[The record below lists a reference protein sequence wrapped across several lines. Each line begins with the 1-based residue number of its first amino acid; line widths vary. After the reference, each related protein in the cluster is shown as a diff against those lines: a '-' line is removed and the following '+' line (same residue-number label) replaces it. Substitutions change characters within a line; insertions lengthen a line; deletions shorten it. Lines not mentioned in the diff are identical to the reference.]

1 MWCKHCRQDV
11 PGMNATNQLGLS
23 CARCGAALAAEDD
36 PQATHAVDLTNPSL
50 SHFDLA
56 RTQPP
61 VSALP
66 SFEEWDI
73 DQSFQNL
80 QARVGS
86 WKRID
91 PPAETSGPVA
101 SPAPQWRVDGG
112 HGSVAGPHPA
122 KSRASRRSSLLAW
135 SVLSL
140 GLITFACG
148 AVLLTL
154 SFAEDRSDL
163 WSWGI
168 PVAVAGQVGLL
179 LGLALQLERL
189 WQNGRYAA
197 RKLEQV
203 DSQLHHLEHTTTML
217 GVTHSSAAQA
227 FYVHMADEA
236 NPQMLLADLKGQL
249 DLLADSMSK
258 RIA

>member
-1 MWCKHCRQDV
+1 MSSI
-11 PGMNATNQLGLS
+11 NQLGLS
-23 CARCGAALAAEDD
+23 CARCGATLAFEDD
-36 PQATHAVDLTNPSL
+36 PRATHAVDLTTPSL
-50 SHFDLA
+50 SNFDRA
-56 RTQPP
+56 GTQPP
-61 VSALP
+61 VSPYP
-66 SFEEWDI
+66 SFEDWEI
-73 DQSFQNL
+73 DQSFRHL

-86 WKRID
+86 WKRVD
-91 PPAETSGPVA
+91 QPAGTSHATA
-101 SPAPQWRVDGG
+101 SPGPEWRVDGG
-112 HGSVAGPHPA
+112 HSSVAGPHPG
-122 KSRASRRSSLLAW
+122 KSRAPRRSSLMAW
-135 SVLSL
+135 CVLSL

-148 AVLLTL
+148 AVLLAW
-154 SFAEDRSDL
+154 SFVENRPEL
-163 WSWGI
+163 WSLGM

-203 DSQLHHLEHTTTML
+203 DSQLHHLQHTTSML

-249 DLLADSMSK
+249 DLLAASMSK
-258 RIA
+258 RSA